1 MLYKKIWS
9 LFHVQLSESERIE
22 MTPTPNNWE
31 GDDGMHS
38 KEIQGQGVAR
48 YMVMEASRDTS

>member
-1 MLYKKIWS
+1 MWS

-38 KEIQGQGVAR
+38 KEVQGRGVVR
-48 YMVMEASRDTS
+48 YLVMEASRDTS